1 VSPSHSRIDERSLIT
16 SIPRAQAWA
25 AAYRSSTQS
34 ASQPVLDLSQGVPRL
49 PPHPLLLEALAKTS
63 SDPSSAR
70 YGPILGEPS
79 LRSALADEFNDL
91 YHLSKGLTKEEIG
104 ITTGCNMAF
113 LVLLMVLCPPGSK
126 AMLALPAYFNQSM
139 SCSLQSVTPVY
150 IPSLPNEHFKP
161 SIQGARKYLEKDVE
175 KEIRMIALVT
185 PSNPT
190 GTVYSPEELVEWYNL
205 AKEFKVALVL
215 DETYRDFVGD
225 GRESAPHN
233 LFELDGW
240 WETLIS
246 IGSMSSESLFFTIDI
261 TEE

>member
-1 VSPSHSRIDERSLIT
+1 MSSLIL

-25 AAYRSSTQS
+25 AIYRSSHEVTTS
-34 ASQPVLDLSQGVPRL
+34 PVLDLSQGVPRA

-63 SDPSSAR
+63 SDPSSAK

-79 LRSALADEFNDL
+79 LRSALANEFNDL
-91 YHLSKGLTKEEIG
+91 YHLKKGLSVDEIA

-126 AMLALPAYFNQSM
+126 ALLPLPAYFNHSM
-139 SCSLQSVTPVY
+139 SCSNQSVTPVY
-150 IPSLPNEHFKP
+150 IPCLPDQAFKP
-161 SIQGARKYLEKDVE
+161 SLRGARKYLERDV
-175 KEIRMIALVT
+175 KREIRVIVLVT

-190 GTVYSPEELVEWYNL
+190 GSVYTPEELLEWYVM

-225 GRESAPHN
+225 GRKSAPHN
-233 LFELDGW
+233 LFAQEGW
-240 WETLIS
+240 GNTLIS
-246 IGSMSSESLFFTIDI
+246 IGSMSSEQLAPPNRNS
-261 TEE
+261 